1 MLLVGQ
7 TSNLLTF
14 ERRKNALSTIYSSN
28 QVTSVLK
35 DKAEIL
41 KTWSPNLL
49 GKPFREEIIE
59 AMKAKKESLKALKGE
74 NPMASNYHPRQN
86 AARNVNRVVVAV
98 EVVVDHLINGPF
110 ARALHP
116 QQAIIA
122 NKEEKVT
129 ILVQNAPLLKNPV
142 YLKLEN
148 MEDLTHV
155 HPVVKSLFMG
165 LEIPHPVPLLAGR
178 LKHFLPA
185 WEK

>member
-1 MLLVGQ
+1 
-7 TSNLLTF
+7 
-14 ERRKNALSTIYSSN
+14 
-28 QVTSVLK
+28 
-35 DKAEIL
+35 
-41 KTWSPNLL
+41 
-49 GKPFREEIIE
+49 
-59 AMKAKKESLKALKGE
+59 
-74 NPMASNYHPRQN
+74 
-86 AARNVNRVVVAV
+86 VVVAV

-116 QQAIIA
+116 QQAIINGQREVEGAIIA

-129 ILVQNAPLLKNPV
+129 IPVQNAPLLKNPV